1 MNNMTQDDLAAA
13 LGISKSAVS
22 MYERGEREPQ
32 SLADLVAIADF
43 FSVSLDSLVGREK
56 NDVLL

>member
-1 MNNMTQDDLAAA
+1 MNNMTQEELSTA

-43 FSVSLDSLVGREK
+43 FSVSLDSLVGRGE
-56 NDVLL
+56 NDA

>member
-1 MNNMTQDDLAAA
+1 MNNMTQEELSTA

-22 MYERGEREPQ
+22 MYERGAREPQ

-43 FSVSLDSLVGREK
+43 FSVSLDSLVGRGE
-56 NDVLL
+56 NDA

>member
-1 MNNMTQDDLAAA
+1 MNSMTQEELSTA

-22 MYERGEREPQ
+22 MYERGAREPQ

-43 FSVSLDSLVGREK
+43 FSVSLDSLVGRGE
-56 NDVLL
+56 NDA